1 MKINKID
8 EEKLVIDSNYLAIG
22 KYTIII
28 TVLCIAI
35 MVFTIV
41 RRVLTKKYKGDH
53 IASGMII
60 GISAGL
66 LAGSLFERSG
76 FGMIMGMSLGE
87 ILGMTIGV
95 LIPKK

>member
-1 MKINKID
+1 MNNG
-8 EEKLVIDSNYLAIG
+8 EGGNLVIDSNYLAIG
-22 KYTIII
+22 KYTIIL

-53 IASGMII
+53 MASGMII

-66 LAGSLFERSG
+66 LAGILFERSG

-87 ILGMTIGV
+87 MLGMTIGV

>member
-1 MKINKID
+1 M
-8 EEKLVIDSNYLAIG
+8 IDSNYLAIG
-22 KYTIII
+22 KYTIIL

-66 LAGSLFERSG
+66 LAGILFERSG
-76 FGMIMGMSLGE
+76 FGMIMGMFLGE